1 MRPSVGEQLRQ
12 SRRIL
17 LEDVLPAVDSDHVAD
32 IVRRL
37 AADLRKLG
45 TCWEAAT
52 PFSRWEV
59 DTLEALLDT
68 VESALADP
76 DRTEVARMRG
86 APAGADAGYTE
97 LCERTETLRRALDLA
112 VRRLPPPAEAAREW
126 AAVRAYFAE
135 RLDRDP
141 MTNRQPDA

>member
-1 MRPSVGEQLRQ
+1 MKPSVDEQLHQ

-17 LEDVLPAVDSDHVAD
+17 LEEVLPAIESDHVAD

-45 TCWEAAT
+45 TCWEMAA

-59 DTLEALLDT
+59 ETLESLFDR
-68 VESALADP
+68 VGSALAES
-76 DRTEVARMRG
+76 DREQLAGLRGVPLAGEARYG
-86 APAGADAGYTE
+86 E
-97 LCERTETLRRALDLA
+97 WCERSETLRRALDFA
-112 VRRLPPPAEAAREW
+112 VRRLPGPAAAP
-126 AAVRAYFAE
+126 AAWTALRAYFDE

-141 MTNRQPDA
+141 MTNRQPHA

>member
-1 MRPSVGEQLRQ
+1 MRPSVGEQLRE

-59 DTLEALLDT
+59 GTLEALLDA

-76 DRTEVARMRG
+76 DRAEIGRIRA
-86 APAGADAGYTE
+86 APAGAGGGYTE

-112 VRRLPPPAEAAREW
+112 VRHLPPLGEAPREW

>member
-1 MRPSVGEQLRQ
+1 MKPSVDEQLQQ

-17 LEDVLPAVDSDHVAD
+17 LEEVLPAIESDHVAD

-45 TCWEAAT
+45 TCWEMAA

-59 DTLEALLDT
+59 DTLESVLDG
-68 VESALADP
+68 VGSALAEP
-76 DRTEVARMRG
+76 DRNELNGLRG
-86 APAGADAGYTE
+86 VPLAGEAPYRE
-97 LCERTETLRRALDLA
+97 WCERAEALRRALDFA
-112 VRRLPPPAEAAREW
+112 VRRLPPPVEAPAEW
-126 AAVRAYFAE
+126 AAVQAYFGD

-141 MTNRQPDA
+141 MTNRQPHA

>member
-1 MRPSVGEQLRQ
+1 MKPSVDEQLQQ

-17 LEDVLPAVDSDHVAD
+17 LEEVLPAVESDHVAD

-45 TCWEAAT
+45 TCWEMAA

-59 DTLEALLDT
+59 ETLESVLDA
-68 VESALADP
+68 VGSALAEP
-76 DRTEVARMRG
+76 DCRELTGLRG
-86 APAGADAGYTE
+86 APLAGGASYGE
-97 LCERTETLRRALDLA
+97 LCQRCEALRGALDFA
-112 VRRLPPPAEAAREW
+112 VRRLPPPAQAPAEW
-126 AAVRAYFAE
+126 AAVRAYFTE

-141 MTNRQPDA
+141 MTNRQPHA